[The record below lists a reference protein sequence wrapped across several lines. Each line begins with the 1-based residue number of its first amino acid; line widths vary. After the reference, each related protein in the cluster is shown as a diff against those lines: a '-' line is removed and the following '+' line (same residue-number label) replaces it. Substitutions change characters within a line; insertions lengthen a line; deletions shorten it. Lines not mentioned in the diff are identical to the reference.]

1 MRILGIDHVAICAPD
16 NGVAAVPFLE
26 FLGMTAGPRE
36 LVTTQKTEAYF
47 LMTEDEAG
55 ACVELIAPQGGNAGL
70 EKFIEKRGGGLHH
83 IAFHVDDLAA
93 ALKELDERGVR
104 LIDKTPRPGA
114 RGHEVG
120 FLHPSAC
127 GGVLV
132 ELVGHSRSPS
142 ASTEGLDTGPHTA
155 ERA

>member
-1 MRILGIDHVAICAPD
+1 MKILGIDHVAVCAPSLD
-16 NGVAAVPFLE
+16 GAAAPFLE
-26 FLGMTAGPRE
+26 HLGLAVGPRE
-36 LVTTQKTEAYF
+36 FVAAQKTEAWF
-47 LMTEDEAG
+47 LLPGLLTGDEAG

-70 EKFIEKRGGGLHH
+70 EKFLEKRGAGLHH
-83 IAFHVDDLAA
+83 VAFLVEDVAA
-93 ALKELDERGVR
+93 ALAELDGKGVR

-132 ELVGHSRSPS
+132 ELVSHKK
-142 ASTEGLDTGPHTA
+142 
-155 ERA
+155 